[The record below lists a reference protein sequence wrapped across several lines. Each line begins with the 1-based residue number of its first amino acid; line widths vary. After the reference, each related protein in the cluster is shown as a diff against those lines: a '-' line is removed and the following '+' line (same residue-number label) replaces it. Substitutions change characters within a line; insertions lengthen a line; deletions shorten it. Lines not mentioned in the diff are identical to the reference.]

1 MNTGLSLQD
10 LINEIAECLASES
23 ANDLN
28 KICSNYGLE
37 DGDISEAF
45 KSKRSYIKRRLKGKD
60 KGWILSLAKRIV
72 EDYGGNANKLNDLL
86 DAQDFFISEITKKEI
101 LKTLYSLGKI
111 EGELEVIEFLKRIW
125 DLNKRDNHW
134 IDYDEEQEIWNNR
147 VQNNNWDDRYL
158 YEVHLK
164 ILNEPMFIFK
174 KFIEQVVHP
183 TVRKNENQETYIKN
197 LNKNLIKDGYKFIN
211 ESSISGFN
219 IFKIAKVSMIEEF
232 NAKNLIFASIKE
244 KPDIVLKDAIQ
255 NELEA
260 INDNVL
266 IYNQAIQ
273 SSGLLWKELVGWW
286 GGNRKNFTYK
296 LPEHDLYKRLEQ
308 SLDSEPEN
316 ILFYQYYKVFSK
328 RLINKL
334 PALIP
339 QVYLH
344 YDPKTLR
351 QRKNEKVLKR
361 QRVDFLMLLPNG
373 VKVVLEI
380 DGKHHY
386 SEGDKSSP
394 KLYAEMME
402 LDRELKLTGYEVFR
416 FGGYEFFNNKEDV
429 FKMIEDFFNNLF
441 SYYEVEDG
449 IQN

>member
-134 IDYDEEQEIWNNR
+134 IEYDEEQEIWNNR

-296 LPEHDLYKRLEQ
+296 LP
-308 SLDSEPEN
+308 
-316 ILFYQYYKVFSK
+316 
-328 RLINKL
+328 
-334 PALIP
+334 
-339 QVYLH
+339 
-344 YDPKTLR
+344 
-351 QRKNEKVLKR
+351 
-361 QRVDFLMLLPNG
+361 
-373 VKVVLEI
+373 
-380 DGKHHY
+380 
-386 SEGDKSSP
+386 
-394 KLYAEMME
+394 
-402 LDRELKLTGYEVFR
+402 
-416 FGGYEFFNNKEDV
+416 
-429 FKMIEDFFNNLF
+429 
-441 SYYEVEDG
+441 
-449 IQN
+449 